1 MLMRD
6 GVVMVSVMPFTNW
19 PTSSLATPSACS
31 RGRSPA
37 TLESLVLS
45 IATTVSQYSRSFSR
59 PFLAFLYLYLSK
71 EKGSVTTPIFRMP
84 SPGSAFE
91 HVYGTSTG
99 PSPQTCAKEQY
110 ARPSYRLSQLLEAL
124 VGRLLTHIRM
134 TTCSLTVS
142 ELLADE
148 NPSVGSRHPQVD
160 RVGVGGDEFASSHAL
175 LLYPRDNVAAGS
187 AQADDAHHGTCSCR
201 SRCHPVSFRQIL
213 RRGISLHGTCVFSE
227 CHS

>member
-84 SPGSAFE
+84 SPGSAFA
-91 HVYGTSTG
+91 STFMAPVPVPPPNLRKG
-99 PSPQTCAKEQY
+99 AVCATQL
-110 ARPSYRLSQLLEAL
+110 PPLSAP
-124 VGRLLTHIRM
+124 G
-134 TTCSLTVS
+134 
-142 ELLADE
+142 
-148 NPSVGSRHPQVD
+148 GSRRPPSHPHQD
-160 RVGVGGDEFASSHAL
+160 DHL
-175 LLYPRDNVAAGS
+175 LP
-187 AQADDAHHGTCSCR
+187 
-201 SRCHPVSFRQIL
+201 
-213 RRGISLHGTCVFSE
+213 
-227 CHS
+227 